1 MKPTRQYATFG
12 VDAESEYG
20 FVQAVKVLDTVY
32 VSGQT
37 AWLAEATTFRALD
50 MAAQMTVAYEKIAR
64 ALAVFGASLA
74 HVVDEVL
81 FVTDIE
87 AAAACAAAV
96 RANAYAG
103 QPQVAST
110 MVGVA
115 SLGSAE
121 LLVEIKCIARL

>member
-1 MKPTRQYATFG
+1 MEPTRQYATFG

-96 RANAYAG
+96 RANAYSG